1 MEYDFAIIYF
11 GLTRSFKNT
20 YETHKKYIYDILNK
34 NKLTYKTFMHTW
46 KTKDDIQNVWDR
58 IIPQKIDY
66 TDYKVLSPDFYTID
80 DEDKFLESIN
90 MDMYFY
96 KDVWDKKGHSH
107 DGEWLPKL
115 VSNHLCM
122 LESQKRSLGMVVSSV
137 AKGDK
142 IKFIM
147 FIRPDITI
155 HNELPIESIIANY
168 NKIHLPN
175 HSHHEGK
182 NDQFSIMN
190 YNNALLYGN
199 RIDEIAEYRKNNGRI
214 VGEKYCKFII
224 SKYNM
229 SINEID
235 FKYTITRQ

>member
-1 MEYDFAIIYF
+1 
-11 GLTRSFKNT
+11 
-20 YETHKKYIYDILNK
+20 
-34 NKLTYKTFMHTW
+34 
-46 KTKDDIQNVWDR
+46 
-58 IIPQKIDY
+58 
-66 TDYKVLSPDFYTID
+66 
-80 DEDKFLESIN
+80 
-90 MDMYFY
+90 
-96 KDVWDKKGHSH
+96 
-107 DGEWLPKL
+107 
-115 VSNHLCM
+115 
-122 LESQKRSLGMVVSSV
+122 MVVSSV
-137 AKGDK
+137 DKGDK
-142 IKFIM
+142 FKFIM

-155 HNELPIESIIANY
+155 HNELPIETIIANY

-224 SKYNM
+224 FKYNM

-235 FKYTITRQ
+235 FKYAITRP